1 MFDTHRK
8 ILNWAAAIFL
18 IGAVCFG
25 HFSIGEVQAAEAS
38 SETEEQQKAGTEIM
52 EDEDIINILLIGQ
65 DRREGEDRQR
75 SDTMILAT
83 MNKKDKCISLTSFM
97 RDLYV
102 QIPGY
107 QDNRINA
114 AYSFGGMEL
123 LDETIET
130 NFGIHIDGN
139 VEVDFEVFQTLVD
152 KVGGIDLELT
162 QAEADY
168 ICGRDQSVLY
178 PQPFNSEWDLQE
190 GINHLNGEQ
199 ALIHARNRS
208 IGNSDYRRTERQRE
222 VVMAAFDKLKNAGI
236 MTLGSLI
243 KDVLPMVTTDISL
256 DEMLGYAIDVLGIGA
271 DDLQSYRIPID
282 GAYSSAKIRGMQVLV
297 PDLGKNREYLR
308 ETLYGTVENDHQ
320 EENES

>member
-1 MFDTHRK
+1 MFGDYRK
-8 ILNWAAAIFL
+8 ILNWAAAVCL
-18 IGAVCFG
+18 VGAMSFG
-25 HFSIGEVQAAEAS
+25 HFSIGEVLAAEAD
-38 SETEEQQKAGTEIM
+38 SETEVQKTEDSELV

-65 DRREGEDRQR
+65 DKREGEDRQR

-83 MNKKDKCISLTSFM
+83 LNKRDKCISLTSFM

-114 AYSFGGMEL
+114 AYAFGGMEL

-130 NFGIHIDGN
+130 NFGIPIDGN

-162 QAEADY
+162 QEEADY

-178 PQPFNSEWDLQE
+178 PQPFNSEWDLQA
-190 GINHLNGEQ
+190 GVNHLNGEQ

-208 IGNSDYRRTERQRE
+208 IGNSDYRRTERQRD
-222 VVMAAFDKLKNAGI
+222 VIIAAFNKLKDAGVV
-236 MTLGSLI
+236 TLGSLI
-243 KDVLPMVTTDISL
+243 KDALPMVTTDISL
-256 DEMLGYAIDVLGIGA
+256 NEMLGYAIDVLGIGA
-271 DDLQSYRIPID
+271 EDLESYRVPVD

-297 PDLGKNREYLR
+297 PDLEKNREYLQ
-308 ETLYGTVENDHQ
+308 EILYGAGEDDVQ
-320 EENES
+320 EEKEP